1 MPNSNLIV
9 IFHKLNNSGTAFA
22 FVLGKSLP
30 PNGILTMENVSYIAL
45 SRQKT
50 LRSMMNN
57 ISQNLANMNT
67 TGYKEERMMF
77 TDWIA
82 KNKDAPFRGER
93 EISLVQDISQYRNTT
108 VGNIEH
114 TNRPL
119 DVALSQPDMF
129 FAVETPSG
137 VQYTRNGNFTL
148 DPGGQ
153 LITNDGYPV
162 LSDAGQ
168 PLFFNQADG
177 QIEIKGDGT
186 VSTDIGQ
193 IGKLQVV
200 SVDNVQRMV
209 VTGNTLYRAPSLQ
222 AGDDQEVTIEQVDN
236 AGIVQGALE
245 KSNVNPISAMTQM
258 IDVLRTYQSVTR
270 SLESENERMRNMIS
284 KLGDVRA

>member
-1 MPNSNLIV
+1 
-9 IFHKLNNSGTAFA
+9 
-22 FVLGKSLP
+22 
-30 PNGILTMENVSYIAL
+30 MENVTYIAL

-67 TGYKEERMMF
+67 TGYKEEKMMF
-77 TDWIA
+77 TDWVA

-93 EISLVQDISQYRNTT
+93 EISLVQDIAQFRDTR

-114 TNRPL
+114 TERPL

-129 FAVETPSG
+129 FAVQTPNG
-137 VQYTRNGNFTL
+137 TQYTRNGNFSL

-153 LITNDGYPV
+153 LITNEGYPV

-168 PLFFNQADG
+168 PIFFNEADN

-186 VSTDIGQ
+186 VTTDIGQ
-193 IGKLQVV
+193 VGKLQVV
-200 SVDNVQRMV
+200 TFDNVQAMNAAGSSLYSV
-209 VTGNTLYRAPSLQ
+209 VKENPNDPDGAQP
-222 AGDDQEVTIEQVDN
+222 VDN
-236 AGIVQGALE
+236 PGVVQGALE
-245 KSNVNPISAMTQM
+245 KSNVNPISTMTQM

-270 SLESENERMRNMIS
+270 SLESENERQRNMIS

>member
-1 MPNSNLIV
+1 
-9 IFHKLNNSGTAFA
+9 
-22 FVLGKSLP
+22 
-30 PNGILTMENVSYIAL
+30 MENVTYIAL

-67 TGYKEERMMF
+67 TGYKEEKMMF
-77 TDWIA
+77 TDWVA

-93 EISLVQDISQYRNTT
+93 EISLVQDIAQFRDTR

-114 TNRPL
+114 TERPL

-137 VQYTRNGNFTL
+137 PQYTRNGNFSL

-153 LITNDGYPV
+153 LITNEGYPV
-162 LSDAGQ
+162 LSDADQ
-168 PLFFNQADG
+168 PIFFNEADG
-177 QIEIKGDGT
+177 QIEIKGDGAVT
-186 VSTDIGQ
+186 TDIGQ
-193 IGKLQVV
+193 IGKLKVV
-200 SVDNVQRMV
+200 TFDNVQAMNTTGSSLYSV
-209 VTGNTLYRAPSLQ
+209 VKENPNDPDGAQPVENP
-222 AGDDQEVTIEQVDN
+222 GV
-236 AGIVQGALE
+236 VQGALE
-245 KSNVNPISAMTQM
+245 KSNVNPISSMTQM

-270 SLESENERMRNMIS
+270 SLESENERQRNMIN

>member
-1 MPNSNLIV
+1 
-9 IFHKLNNSGTAFA
+9 
-22 FVLGKSLP
+22 
-30 PNGILTMENVSYIAL
+30 
-45 SRQKT
+45 
-50 LRSMMNN
+50 MMNN

-137 VQYTRNGNFTL
+137 TQYTRNGNFTL

-193 IGKLQVV
+193 IGKLQVIT
-200 SVDNVQRMV
+200 VDNVQRMV

-222 AGDDQEVTIEQVDN
+222 QGDAQEITIEQVEN

>member
-1 MPNSNLIV
+1 
-9 IFHKLNNSGTAFA
+9 
-22 FVLGKSLP
+22 
-30 PNGILTMENVSYIAL
+30 MENISYIAL
-45 SRQKT
+45 SRQST

-67 TGYKEERMMF
+67 TGYKEQRMMF
-77 TDWIA
+77 TDWVA
-82 KNKDAPFRGER
+82 KNGDAPFRGER

-108 VGNIEH
+108 VGNMEH

-137 VQYTRNGNFTL
+137 TQYTRNGNFTL

-153 LITNDGYPV
+153 LITNDGYPI

-168 PLFFNQADG
+168 PIFFNEADG

-193 IGKLQVV
+193 IGKLQTVT
-200 SVDNVQRMV
+200 VDNVQRMI
-209 VTGNTLYRAPSLQ
+209 VTGDTLYRAPDNQ
-222 AGDDQEVTIEQVDN
+222 DGNNGVTIQPVEN
-236 AGIVQGALE
+236 PGIVQGALE

-270 SLESENERMRNMIS
+270 SVESENERMRNMVN
-284 KLGDVRA
+284 KLGDIRA

>member
-1 MPNSNLIV
+1 
-9 IFHKLNNSGTAFA
+9 
-22 FVLGKSLP
+22 
-30 PNGILTMENVSYIAL
+30 MENVTYIAL

-67 TGYKEERMMF
+67 TGYKEEKMMF
-77 TDWIA
+77 TDWVA

-93 EISLVQDISQYRNTT
+93 EISLVQDIAQFRDTR

-114 TNRPL
+114 TERPL

-137 VQYTRNGNFTL
+137 TQYTRNGNFSL

-153 LITNDGYPV
+153 LITNEGYPV
-162 LSDAGQ
+162 LSDADQ
-168 PLFFNQADG
+168 PIFFNEADG
-177 QIEIKGDGT
+177 QIEIKGDGAVT
-186 VSTDIGQ
+186 TDIGQ
-193 IGKLQVV
+193 IGKLKVV
-200 SVDNVQRMV
+200 TFDNVQAMNTTGSSLYSV
-209 VTGNTLYRAPSLQ
+209 VKENPNDPDGAQPVENP
-222 AGDDQEVTIEQVDN
+222 GV
-236 AGIVQGALE
+236 VQGALE
-245 KSNVNPISAMTQM
+245 KSNVNPISSMTQM

-270 SLESENERMRNMIS
+270 SLESENERQRNMIN

>member
-1 MPNSNLIV
+1 
-9 IFHKLNNSGTAFA
+9 
-22 FVLGKSLP
+22 
-30 PNGILTMENVSYIAL
+30 MENISYIAL
-45 SRQKT
+45 SRQST

-67 TGYKEERMMF
+67 TGYKEQRMMF
-77 TDWIA
+77 TDWVA
-82 KNKDAPFRGER
+82 KNGDAPFRGER

-137 VQYTRNGNFTL
+137 TQYTRNGNFSL

-168 PLFFNQADG
+168 PIFFNEADG

-186 VSTDIGQ
+186 VSTDTGQ
-193 IGKLQVV
+193 IGKLQTIT
-200 SVDNVQRMV
+200 VDNVQRMI
-209 VTGNTLYRAPSLQ
+209 VTGDTLYSAPDNQ
-222 AGDDQEVTIEQVDN
+222 DGNNGVTIQQVEN
-236 AGIVQGALE
+236 PGIVQGALE

-270 SLESENERMRNMIS
+270 SVESENERMRNMVN
-284 KLGDVRA
+284 KLGDIRA

>member
-1 MPNSNLIV
+1 
-9 IFHKLNNSGTAFA
+9 
-22 FVLGKSLP
+22 
-30 PNGILTMENVSYIAL
+30 MENVSYIAL

-50 LRSMMNN
+50 LRSMMSNL
-57 ISQNLANMNT
+57 SQNMANMNT
-67 TGYKEERMMF
+67 TGYKEQRMMF

-108 VGNIEH
+108 VGTIEH
-114 TNRPL
+114 TDRPL
-119 DVALSQPDMF
+119 DVALSQPDTF
-129 FAVETPSG
+129 FAVETPTG
-137 VQYTRNGNFTL
+137 VQYTRSGNFSL

-153 LITNDGYPV
+153 LITNDGFPV

-168 PLFFNQADG
+168 PMFFNEADG

-186 VSTDIGQ
+186 IATDIGQ

-200 SVDNVQRMV
+200 TVDNVQEMT
-209 VTGNTLYRAPSLQ
+209 VTGNTLYQAPE
-222 AGDDQEVTIEQVDN
+222 GEDN
-236 AGIVQGALE
+236 QDLVELVENPGIVQGALE
-245 KSNVNPISAMTQM
+245 KSNVNPIGAMTQM

-270 SLESENERMRNMIS
+270 SLESENERMRNMIN

>member
-1 MPNSNLIV
+1 
-9 IFHKLNNSGTAFA
+9 
-22 FVLGKSLP
+22 
-30 PNGILTMENVSYIAL
+30 MENVSYIAL

-57 ISQNLANMNT
+57 LSQNMANMNT
-67 TGYKEERMMF
+67 TGYKEQRMMF

-93 EISLVQDISQYRNTT
+93 EISLVQDISQYRNTS

-129 FAVETPSG
+129 FAVETPAG
-137 VQYTRNGNFTL
+137 VQYTRAGNFTL

-162 LSDAGQ
+162 LSDADQ
-168 PLFFNQADG
+168 PMFFNEADG

-200 SVDNVQRMV
+200 TVDNVQEMI
-209 VTGNTLYRAPSLQ
+209 VTGNTLYRAPTE
-222 AGDDQEVTIEQVDN
+222 AEAAEDAPEVDVEIVEN
-236 AGIVQGALE
+236 PGIVQGALE
-245 KSNVNPISAMTQM
+245 KSNVNPIGAMTQM
-258 IDVLRTYQSVTR
+258 IDVLRSYQSVTR
-270 SLESENERMRNMIS
+270 SLESENERMRNMIN

>member
-1 MPNSNLIV
+1 
-9 IFHKLNNSGTAFA
+9 
-22 FVLGKSLP
+22 
-30 PNGILTMENVSYIAL
+30 MENVSYIAL

-50 LRSMMNN
+50 LRSMMDTL
-57 ISQNLANMNT
+57 SQNMANMNT
-67 TGYKEERMMF
+67 TGYKEHRMMF

-82 KNKDAPFRGER
+82 KNGDAPFRGER
-93 EISLVQDISQYRNTT
+93 QISLVQDISQYRNTT

-129 FAVETPSG
+129 FAVETPVG
-137 VQYTRNGNFTL
+137 TQYTRNGNFTL

-153 LITNDGYPV
+153 LITSDGYPV

-168 PLFFNQADG
+168 PMFFNEADG

-186 VSTDIGQ
+186 VATDIGEV
-193 IGKLQVV
+193 GKIQVIT
-200 SVDNVQRMV
+200 VDNVQEMI
-209 VTGNTLYRAPSLQ
+209 VTGDTLYRAPLEENGDGGQ
-222 AGDDQEVTIEQVDN
+222 AEADVEIVEN
-236 AGIVQGALE
+236 PGIVQGALE

-258 IDVLRTYQSVTR
+258 IDVLRSYQSVTR

>member
-1 MPNSNLIV
+1 
-9 IFHKLNNSGTAFA
+9 
-22 FVLGKSLP
+22 
-30 PNGILTMENVSYIAL
+30 MENVSYIAL

-50 LRSMMNN
+50 LRSMMETL
-57 ISQNLANMNT
+57 SQNMANMNT
-67 TGYKEERMMF
+67 TGYKEHRMMF
-77 TDWIA
+77 TDWVA
-82 KNKDAPFRGER
+82 KNNDAPFRGER
-93 EISLVQDISQYRNTT
+93 QISLVQDISQYRNTT

-137 VQYTRNGNFTL
+137 TQYTRNGNFTL

-168 PLFFNQADG
+168 PMFFNEADG
-177 QIEIKGDGT
+177 QIEVKGDGT
-186 VSTDIGQ
+186 ISTEVGAV
-193 IGKLQVV
+193 GKLQVIT
-200 SVDNVQRMV
+200 VDNVQEMIV
-209 VTGNTLYRAPSLQ
+209 SGDTLYRAPT
-222 AGDDQEVTIEQVDN
+222 DDDGSGSDVGLRQVDN
-236 AGIVQGALE
+236 PGIVQGALE
-245 KSNVNPISAMTQM
+245 KSNVNPIGAMTQM

-270 SLESENERMRNMIS
+270 TLESENERQRNMIS

>member
-1 MPNSNLIV
+1 
-9 IFHKLNNSGTAFA
+9 
-22 FVLGKSLP
+22 
-30 PNGILTMENVSYIAL
+30 MENISYIAL

-137 VQYTRNGNFTL
+137 TQYTRNGNFTL

-193 IGKLQVV
+193 IGKLQVIT
-200 SVDNVQRMV
+200 VDNVQRMV

-222 AGDDQEVTIEQVDN
+222 QGDAQEITIEQVEN

>member
-1 MPNSNLIV
+1 
-9 IFHKLNNSGTAFA
+9 
-22 FVLGKSLP
+22 
-30 PNGILTMENVSYIAL
+30 MENISYIAL
-45 SRQKT
+45 SRQKS

-67 TGYKEERMMF
+67 TGYKEQRMMF
-77 TDWIA
+77 TDWVA
-82 KNKDAPFRGER
+82 KNGDAPFRGER
-93 EISLVQDISQYRNTT
+93 EISLVQDISQYRDTT

-119 DVALSQPDMF
+119 DAALSQPDMF

-137 VQYTRNGNFTL
+137 TQYTRNGNFTL

-162 LSDAGQ
+162 LSDADQ
-168 PLFFNQADG
+168 PIFFNEADG

-200 SVDNVQRMV
+200 TVDNVQRMI
-209 VTGNTLYRAPSLQ
+209 VTGDTLYRAP
-222 AGDDQEVTIEQVDN
+222 DNQEDGVIIEQVEN

-245 KSNVNPISAMTQM
+245 KSNVNPIGSMTQM

-270 SLESENERMRNMIS
+270 SLESENERMRNMIN
-284 KLGDVRA
+284 KLGDIRA

>member
-1 MPNSNLIV
+1 
-9 IFHKLNNSGTAFA
+9 
-22 FVLGKSLP
+22 
-30 PNGILTMENVSYIAL
+30 MENVSYIAL

-50 LRSMMNN
+50 LRSMMSNL
-57 ISQNLANMNT
+57 SQNMANMNT
-67 TGYKEERMMF
+67 TGYKEQRMMF

-93 EISLVQDISQYRNTT
+93 DFAGSGYSSCNTT
-108 VGNIEH
+108 GGTIEH
-114 TNRPL
+114 TDRPL

-129 FAVETPSG
+129 FAVETPTG
-137 VQYTRNGNFTL
+137 VQYTRSGNFSL

-153 LITNDGYPV
+153 LITNDGFPV

-168 PLFFNQADG
+168 PMFFNEADG

-186 VSTDIGQ
+186 IATDIGQ

-200 SVDNVQRMV
+200 TVDNVQEMT
-209 VTGNTLYRAPSLQ
+209 VTGNTLYQAPE
-222 AGDDQEVTIEQVDN
+222 GEDN
-236 AGIVQGALE
+236 QDLVELVENPGIVQGALE
-245 KSNVNPISAMTQM
+245 KSNVNPIGAMTQM

-270 SLESENERMRNMIS
+270 SLESENERMRNMIN

>member
-1 MPNSNLIV
+1 
-9 IFHKLNNSGTAFA
+9 
-22 FVLGKSLP
+22 
-30 PNGILTMENVSYIAL
+30 MENISYIAL
-45 SRQKT
+45 SRQKS

-67 TGYKEERMMF
+67 TGYKEQRMMF
-77 TDWIA
+77 TDWVA
-82 KNKDAPFRGER
+82 KNGDAPFRGER
-93 EISLVQDISQYRNTT
+93 EISLVQDISQYRDTT

-119 DVALSQPDMF
+119 DAALSQPDMF

-137 VQYTRNGNFTL
+137 TQYTRNGNFTL

-162 LSDAGQ
+162 LSDADQ
-168 PLFFNQADG
+168 PIFFNEADG

-200 SVDNVQRMV
+200 TVDNVQRMI
-209 VTGNTLYRAPSLQ
+209 VTGDTLYRAPDNQ
-222 AGDDQEVTIEQVDN
+222 DDDGVTVQQVEN

-245 KSNVNPISAMTQM
+245 KSNVNPIGSMTQM

-270 SLESENERMRNMIS
+270 SLESENERMRNMIN
-284 KLGDVRA
+284 KLGDIRA

>member
-1 MPNSNLIV
+1 
-9 IFHKLNNSGTAFA
+9 
-22 FVLGKSLP
+22 
-30 PNGILTMENVSYIAL
+30 MENVTYIAL

-67 TGYKEERMMF
+67 TGYKEEKMMF
-77 TDWIA
+77 TDWVA

-93 EISLVQDISQYRNTT
+93 EISLVQDIAQFRDTR

-114 TNRPL
+114 TERPL

-137 VQYTRNGNFTL
+137 TQYTRNGNFSL

-153 LITNDGYPV
+153 LITNEGYPV
-162 LSDAGQ
+162 LSDADQ
-168 PLFFNQADG
+168 PIFFNEADG
-177 QIEIKGDGT
+177 QIEIKGDGAVT
-186 VSTDIGQ
+186 TDIGQ
-193 IGKLQVV
+193 IGKLKVV
-200 SVDNVQRMV
+200 TFDNVQAMNTTGSSLYSV
-209 VTGNTLYRAPSLQ
+209 VKENPNDPDGAQPVENP
-222 AGDDQEVTIEQVDN
+222 GV
-236 AGIVQGALE
+236 VQGALE
-245 KSNVNPISAMTQM
+245 KSNVNPISSMTQM

-270 SLESENERMRNMIS
+270 SLESENERQRNMIS

>member
-1 MPNSNLIV
+1 
-9 IFHKLNNSGTAFA
+9 
-22 FVLGKSLP
+22 
-30 PNGILTMENVSYIAL
+30 MENVSYIAL

-67 TGYKEERMMF
+67 TGYKEQRMMF
-77 TDWIA
+77 TDWVA

-93 EISLVQDISQYRNTT
+93 EISLVQDISQYRDTT

-114 TNRPL
+114 TNSPL

-129 FAVETPSG
+129 FVVETPSG
-137 VQYTRNGNFTL
+137 TQYTRSGNFNL

-168 PLFFNQADG
+168 PLFFNEADG

-186 VSTDIGQ
+186 ISTDIGQ
-193 IGKLQVV
+193 VGKLQVV
-200 SVDNVQRMV
+200 TIDNVQEMK
-209 VTGNTLYRAPSLQ
+209 VTGNTLYRAP
-222 AGDDQEVTIEQVDN
+222 DN
-236 AGIVQGALE
+236 ADGNPDNAAMELVENPGIVQGALE
-245 KSNVNPISAMTQM
+245 KSNVNSIGAMTQM

-270 SLESENERMRNMIS
+270 SLESENERMRNMIN
-284 KLGDVRA
+284 KLGDIRA

>member
-1 MPNSNLIV
+1 
-9 IFHKLNNSGTAFA
+9 
-22 FVLGKSLP
+22 
-30 PNGILTMENVSYIAL
+30 MENVSYIAL

-200 SVDNVQRMV
+200 SVDNVQRMI

-222 AGDDQEVTIEQVDN
+222 AGDPQEVTIQQVDN

>member
-1 MPNSNLIV
+1 
-9 IFHKLNNSGTAFA
+9 
-22 FVLGKSLP
+22 
-30 PNGILTMENVSYIAL
+30 MENVTYIAL

-67 TGYKEERMMF
+67 TGYKEEKMMF

-93 EISLVQDISQYRNTT
+93 EISLVQDIAQFRDTR
-108 VGNIEH
+108 VGNIEI
-114 TNRPL
+114 TEQPL

-129 FAVETPSG
+129 FAVQTPTG
-137 VQYTRNGNFTL
+137 VQYTRNGNFTV

-153 LITNDGYPV
+153 LVTNQGLPV

-168 PLFFNQADG
+168 PIFFNEADG
-177 QIEIKGDGT
+177 QVKIKGDGSI
-186 VSTDIGQ
+186 STDIGQ
-193 IGKLQVV
+193 IGRLQVV
-200 SVDNVQRMV
+200 TFDNVQDMNK
-209 VTGNTLYRAPSLQ
+209 TGSSLYSIIKENPNDPDGAQPV
-222 AGDDQEVTIEQVDN
+222 EN
-236 AGIVQGALE
+236 PGIVQGALE
-245 KSNVNPISAMTQM
+245 KSNVNPISSMTQM

-270 SLESENERMRNMIS
+270 SLESENERQRNMIS

>member
-1 MPNSNLIV
+1 
-9 IFHKLNNSGTAFA
+9 
-22 FVLGKSLP
+22 
-30 PNGILTMENVSYIAL
+30 MENVSYIAL

-50 LRSMMNN
+50 LRSMMSNL
-57 ISQNLANMNT
+57 SQNMANMNT
-67 TGYKEERMMF
+67 TGYKEQRMMF

-108 VGNIEH
+108 VGTIEH
-114 TNRPL
+114 TDRPL

-129 FAVETPSG
+129 FAVETPTG
-137 VQYTRNGNFTL
+137 VQYTRSGNFSL

-153 LITNDGYPV
+153 LITNDGFPV

-168 PLFFNQADG
+168 PMFFNEADG

-186 VSTDIGQ
+186 IATDIGQ

-200 SVDNVQRMV
+200 TVDNVQEMT
-209 VTGNTLYRAPSLQ
+209 VTGNTLYQAPE
-222 AGDDQEVTIEQVDN
+222 GEDN
-236 AGIVQGALE
+236 QDLVELVENPGIVQGALE
-245 KSNVNPISAMTQM
+245 KSNVNPIGAMTQM

-270 SLESENERMRNMIS
+270 SLESENERMRNMIN

>member
-1 MPNSNLIV
+1 
-9 IFHKLNNSGTAFA
+9 
-22 FVLGKSLP
+22 
-30 PNGILTMENVSYIAL
+30 MENISYIAL

-114 TNRPL
+114 TDRPL

-129 FAVETPSG
+129 FAVETPTG

-168 PLFFNQADG
+168 PMFFNQADG

-193 IGKLQVV
+193 IGKLQVIT
-200 SVDNVQRMV
+200 VDNVQRMI
-209 VTGNTLYRAPSLQ
+209 VTGNTLYRAPNEQ
-222 AGDDQEVTIEQVDN
+222 AGDDEEIAVQQVEN
-236 AGIVQGALE
+236 PGIVQGALE

>member
-1 MPNSNLIV
+1 
-9 IFHKLNNSGTAFA
+9 
-22 FVLGKSLP
+22 
-30 PNGILTMENVSYIAL
+30 MENVTYIAL

-67 TGYKEERMMF
+67 TGYKEEKMMF

-93 EISLVQDISQYRNTT
+93 EISLVQDIAQFRDTR
-108 VGNIEH
+108 VGNIEI
-114 TNRPL
+114 TEQPL

-129 FAVETPSG
+129 FAVQTPTG
-137 VQYTRNGNFTL
+137 VQYTRNGNFTV

-153 LITNDGYPV
+153 LVTNQGLPV

-168 PLFFNQADG
+168 PIFFNEADG
-177 QIEIKGDGT
+177 QVKIKGDGSI
-186 VSTDIGQ
+186 STDIGQ
-193 IGKLQVV
+193 IGRLQVV
-200 SVDNVQRMV
+200 TFDNVQDMNK
-209 VTGNTLYRAPSLQ
+209 TGSSLYSVIKENPNDPDGAQPV
-222 AGDDQEVTIEQVDN
+222 EN
-236 AGIVQGALE
+236 PGIVQGALE
-245 KSNVNPISAMTQM
+245 KSNVNPISSMTQM

-270 SLESENERMRNMIS
+270 SLESENERQRNMIS

>member
-1 MPNSNLIV
+1 
-9 IFHKLNNSGTAFA
+9 
-22 FVLGKSLP
+22 
-30 PNGILTMENVSYIAL
+30 MENVTYIAL

-67 TGYKEERMMF
+67 TGYKEEKMMF
-77 TDWIA
+77 TDWVA

-93 EISLVQDISQYRNTT
+93 EISLVQDIAQFRDTR

-114 TNRPL
+114 TERPL

-137 VQYTRNGNFTL
+137 TQYTRNGNFSL

-153 LITNDGYPV
+153 LITNEGYPV
-162 LSDAGQ
+162 LSDADQ
-168 PLFFNQADG
+168 PIFFNEADG
-177 QIEIKGDGT
+177 QIEIKGDGAVT
-186 VSTDIGQ
+186 TDIGQ
-193 IGKLQVV
+193 IGKLKVV
-200 SVDNVQRMV
+200 TFDNVQAMNTTGSSLYSV
-209 VTGNTLYRAPSLQ
+209 VKENPNDTDGAQPVENP
-222 AGDDQEVTIEQVDN
+222 GV
-236 AGIVQGALE
+236 VQGALE
-245 KSNVNPISAMTQM
+245 KSNVNPISSMTQM

-270 SLESENERMRNMIS
+270 SLESENERQRNMIN

>member
-1 MPNSNLIV
+1 
-9 IFHKLNNSGTAFA
+9 
-22 FVLGKSLP
+22 
-30 PNGILTMENVSYIAL
+30 MENVTYIAL

-67 TGYKEERMMF
+67 TGYKEEKMMF
-77 TDWIA
+77 TDWVA

-93 EISLVQDISQYRNTT
+93 EISLVQEIAQFRDTR

-114 TNRPL
+114 TERPL

-137 VQYTRNGNFTL
+137 TQYTRNGNFSL

-153 LITNDGYPV
+153 LITNEGYPV
-162 LSDAGQ
+162 LSDADQ
-168 PLFFNQADG
+168 PIFFNEADG
-177 QIEIKGDGT
+177 QIEIKGDGAVT
-186 VSTDIGQ
+186 TDIGQ
-193 IGKLQVV
+193 IGKLKVV
-200 SVDNVQRMV
+200 TFDNVQAMNTTGSSLYSV
-209 VTGNTLYRAPSLQ
+209 VKENPNDPDGAQPVENP
-222 AGDDQEVTIEQVDN
+222 GV
-236 AGIVQGALE
+236 VQGALE
-245 KSNVNPISAMTQM
+245 KSNVNPISSMTQM

-270 SLESENERMRNMIS
+270 SLESENERQRNMIN